1 MVETPE
7 EARRAL
13 GILMANKGE
22 PDRPIYHAIDTEVSH
37 IDVADQ
43 TPVGHGQVAA
53 ASPCTVGRM

>member
-13 GILMANKGE
+13 GIHLMANKGE

-43 TPVGHGQVAA
+43 TPVGHG
-53 ASPCTVGRM
+53 G